1 MRAGRRA
8 LRGCC
13 GRTPHN
19 FVLESER
26 TWSSSRAKA
35 YALCRIRLLK
45 ARLTSIE
52 SVQTHWSDMK
62 TILQAQTESD
72 DSVVDRSDAWS
83 EQDQEDLTSA
93 SLHYAETLYPEDED
107 LV

>member
-1 MRAGRRA
+1 
-8 LRGCC
+8 
-13 GRTPHN
+13 
-19 FVLESER
+19 
-26 TWSSSRAKA
+26 
-35 YALCRIRLLK
+35 
-45 ARLTSIE
+45 
-52 SVQTHWSDMK
+52 MK
-62 TILQAQTESD
+62 TILQAKTESD